1 MFKEFDV
8 EVKEI
13 AIVVKNEDEEM
24 IRGIAPLVEYC
35 KSKGIK
41 YFILPSQ
48 EDGISKKVESNIQS
62 SDICITF
69 GGDGTLL
76 FASRVFSPYKIP
88 IMGINL
94 GGLGFITELKG
105 PEMLESIKDY
115 KEDSYLIEERMMIDV
130 SILRDKF
137 RQYKSTGLNDLVIT
151 SGGISRLINIE
162 VSSGKNFIGN
172 YRADGVIV
180 ATPTG
185 STAYSLSAGGPIVE
199 PAMKAFV
206 ISPICPHTLG
216 TRPLVIPAENTI
228 KLKVISKDREV
239 TATVDGQVA
248 IDLEW
253 NDEVI
258 VKKSKT
264 ITKLVSL
271 GKRSFYDIVR
281 EKLA

>member
-1 MFKEFDV
+1 MRIS
-8 EVKEI
+8 EI
-13 AIVVKNEDEEM
+13 AIVVKDEDEEM
-24 IRGIAPLVEYC
+24 MRRINPLIDFCKTKNIR
-35 KSKGIK
+35 

-48 EDGISKKVESNIQS
+48 EDGISKDFKRNIES

-76 FASRVFSPYKIP
+76 FASRVFSPYGIP
-88 IMGINL
+88 IIGINL
-94 GGLGFITELKG
+94 GGLGFITELKES
-105 PEMLESIKDY
+105 EMLESLQACERDEY
-115 KEDSYLIEERMMIDV
+115 FIEERMMIDV

-137 RQYKSTGLNDLVIT
+137 RQYKSIGLNDLVIT

-180 ATPTG
+180 STPTG

-199 PAMKAFV
+199 PTIKAFV

-216 TRPLVIPAENTI
+216 TRPLVIPAGDVI
-228 KLKVISKDREV
+228 RLRVISRDREV

-248 IDLEW
+248 IELEW
-253 NDEVI
+253 DDEVI

-264 ITKLVSL
+264 VTKLVSL
-271 GKRSFYDIVR
+271 GKRSFYDIFR
-281 EKLA
+281 EKLAWKV

>member
-1 MFKEFDV
+1 V
-8 EVKEI
+8 ELKEI
-13 AIVVKNEDEEM
+13 AIVVKEDNESM
-24 IRGIAPLVEYC
+24 MRRINPLIDHC
-35 KSKGIK
+35 KSKGIQ

-48 EDGISKKVESNIQS
+48 EDGIPRDFKRNIEN
-62 SDICITF
+62 SDVCITF

-76 FASRVFSPYKIP
+76 FASRVFSPHKIP
-88 IMGINL
+88 IIGINL
-94 GGLGFITELKG
+94 GGLGFITELKES
-105 PEMLESIKDY
+105 EMIESLEALEKDNFI
-115 KEDSYLIEERMMIDV
+115 IEERMMIDV

-137 RQYKSTGLNDLVIT
+137 RQYKSIGLNDIVIT

-180 ATPTG
+180 STPTG

-199 PAMKAFV
+199 PTMRAFV

-216 TRPLVIPAENTI
+216 TRPLVIPAADVI
-228 KLKVISKDREV
+228 KLRILSKDREV

-248 IDLEW
+248 IELEW

-258 VKKSKT
+258 VKKSKKV
-264 ITKLVSL
+264 TKLVSL

-281 EKLA
+281 EKLAWKA

>member
-1 MFKEFDV
+1 MRIS
-8 EVKEI
+8 EI
-13 AIVVKNEDEEM
+13 AIVVKDEDEEM
-24 IRGIAPLVEYC
+24 MRRINPLIDFCKTKNIR
-35 KSKGIK
+35 

-48 EDGISKKVESNIQS
+48 EDGISKDFKRNIES

-76 FASRVFSPYKIP
+76 FASRVFSPYGIP
-88 IMGINL
+88 IIGINL
-94 GGLGFITELKG
+94 GGLGFITELKES
-105 PEMLESIKDY
+105 EMLESLQACERDEY
-115 KEDSYLIEERMMIDV
+115 FIEERMMIDV

-137 RQYKSTGLNDLVIT
+137 RQYKSIGLNDLVIT

-180 ATPTG
+180 STPTG

-199 PAMKAFV
+199 PTIKAFV

-216 TRPLVIPAENTI
+216 TRPLVIPAGDVI
-228 KLKVISKDREV
+228 RLRVISRDREV

-248 IDLEW
+248 IELEW
-253 NDEVI
+253 DDEVI

-264 ITKLVSL
+264 VTKLVSL

-281 EKLA
+281 EKLAWKV

>member
-1 MFKEFDV
+1 MEI
-8 EVKEI
+8 KEI
-13 AIVVKNEDEEM
+13 AIVIKEENEEM
-24 IRGIAPLVEYC
+24 MRRISPLIEFC
-35 KSKGIK
+35 KTKDIK

-48 EDGISKKVESNIQS
+48 EDGISKEFRRNIED
-62 SDICITF
+62 SDLCMTF

-76 FASRVFSPYKIP
+76 FASRVFSPHGIP

-94 GGLGFITELKG
+94 GGLGFITELKAS
-105 PEMLESIKDY
+105 EMLESLQAYENDSFII
-115 KEDSYLIEERMMIDV
+115 EDRMMIDV

-137 RQYKSTGLNDLVIT
+137 RQYKSIGLNDLVIT

-180 ATPTG
+180 STPTG

-199 PAMKAFV
+199 PMMEAFV
-206 ISPICPHTLG
+206 ISPVCPHTLG
-216 TRPLVIPAENTI
+216 TRPLVIPASNVI
-228 KLKVISKDREV
+228 KLRVLSRDREV

-248 IDLEW
+248 IELEW

-264 ITKLVSL
+264 VTKLVSL

-281 EKLA
+281 EKLAWKV

>member
-1 MFKEFDV
+1 MMRR
-8 EVKEI
+8 I
-13 AIVVKNEDEEM
+13 N
-24 IRGIAPLVEYC
+24 PLIDYC
-35 KSKGIK
+35 KSKGIQ

-48 EDGISKKVESNIQS
+48 EDGIPKDFKRSIEN
-62 SDICITF
+62 SDVCITF

-76 FASRVFSPYKIP
+76 FASRVFSPHKIP
-88 IMGINL
+88 IIGINL
-94 GGLGFITELKG
+94 GGLGFITELKES
-105 PEMLESIKDY
+105 EMIESLEALEKDNFI
-115 KEDSYLIEERMMIDV
+115 IEERMMIDV

-137 RQYKSTGLNDLVIT
+137 RQYKSIGLNDLVIT

-180 ATPTG
+180 STPTG

-199 PAMKAFV
+199 PAMRAFV

-216 TRPLVIPAENTI
+216 TRPLVIPAADVI
-228 KLKVISKDREV
+228 KLRVLSKDREV

-248 IDLEW
+248 IELEW

-264 ITKLVSL
+264 VTKLVSL

-281 EKLA
+281 EKLAWKA